1 MPSKHGAQYPRAVDL
16 PVQYPD
22 LILYQIRVFFLQPD
36 SVWRR
41 PICSVQQINHSMC
54 FLWYR
59 DRWIYENPK
68 ALPHRQRVVPACRNS
83 APKQRKEDAYH
94 VRSKEYVRCGIQHFR
109 RAPRPAVRSAGHNS
123 GRRSRPTQQQA
134 GKPVCQKAR
143 PAQIQSG
150 PRRIADCADRGVVCR
165 SLYLPQERAQNN
177 PWNCRLLSQSPHTA
191 PGRLS
196 RNSFGRFRK
205 MERRTS
211 SKPFRKAI
219 DNFPLHK
226 EEIDKLPRKYDAIF
240 ARYPYKK
247 GKYLQDEADF
257 FMDLVLHCEEAKHLS
272 GNMFLK
278 QVCSAIEA
286 DLHEQMQQVRKL
298 YNPYHNLYL
307 DKCYGESK
315 SPLSE
320 WMDFSKCGE

>member
-1 MPSKHGAQYPRAVDL
+1 
-16 PVQYPD
+16 
-22 LILYQIRVFFLQPD
+22 
-36 SVWRR
+36 
-41 PICSVQQINHSMC
+41 
-54 FLWYR
+54 
-59 DRWIYENPK
+59 
-68 ALPHRQRVVPACRNS
+68 
-83 APKQRKEDAYH
+83 
-94 VRSKEYVRCGIQHFR
+94 
-109 RAPRPAVRSAGHNS
+109 
-123 GRRSRPTQQQA
+123 
-134 GKPVCQKAR
+134 
-143 PAQIQSG
+143 
-150 PRRIADCADRGVVCR
+150 
-165 SLYLPQERAQNN
+165 
-177 PWNCRLLSQSPHTA
+177 
-191 PGRLS
+191 
-196 RNSFGRFRK
+196 

-257 FMDLVLHCEEAKHLS
+257 FMDLVLHCEEAKHLPGS
-272 GNMFLK
+272 MFLK
-278 QVCSAIEA
+278 QVCGAIEA

-298 YNPYHNLYL
+298 YNPYRNLYL